1 MSTDDALAQTPHLIP
16 VDHAGLHPCPQ
27 CGARQWLQG
36 VTYYRC
42 EACGYQ
48 DGLTPQ
54 EILNQP
60 QAGTQDCTLKLIEPG
75 PAGKEFKLFVPIEAY
90 SQVAELAGDLHAGTP
105 VLVAGKL
112 KWT

>member
-1 MSTDDALAQTPHLIP
+1 MTEDLLAPVPHLFT
-16 VDHAGLHPCPQ
+16 VAHAGLPPCSQ

-60 QAGTQDCTLKLIEPG
+60 RAGTQD
-75 PAGKEFKLFVPIEAY
+75 
-90 SQVAELAGDLHAGTP
+90 
-105 VLVAGKL
+105 
-112 KWT
+112 